1 MAYHLSVLFACMS
14 VLAASPSDTS
24 GIAGTW
30 RGRSVCITDA
40 PACHNE
46 DVIYYVKDVPDRDDV
61 VFIQADKL
69 VDGKA
74 VTMGA
79 GQWQYDRKQHRLEW
93 STPKQVWLLKI
104 AGNRMEG
111 TLTLA
116 DKTIFRKMTLEKD
129 K

>member
-1 MAYHLSVLFACMS
+1 LASIS
-14 VLAASPSDTS
+14 TLAASPSDTS

-30 RGRSVCITDA
+30 RRGSVCVTDA

-46 DVIYYVKDVPDRDDV
+46 NVVYYVKDVPDRVDV
-61 VFIQADKL
+61 VFIQADKV

-74 VTMGA
+74 ITMGS
-79 GQWQYDRKQHRLEW
+79 GEWQYDRKQHTLQW

-104 AGNRMEG
+104 AGNRITG

-129 K
+129 E